1 MSATADLLRS
11 HLDYTAWA
19 SALLIDA
26 ARELSPEELN
36 RDFKTAD
43 KSVLGTLVH
52 VFGADRAWFER
63 LHGKNRSRLV
73 DPEDYD
79 LAVLQRAW
87 PELNQKWNRWA
98 AGLTDVQ
105 AAENISYRD
114 MSGNAHQSPLWQ
126 IVLHVVN
133 HATHHRG
140 AVAGFLRAMGH
151 TPPKLDLIHYY
162 RSQGS
167 ARTAAS

>member
-1 MSATADLLRS
+1 MSPTTDLLRS

-19 SALLIDA
+19 SARLVDA

-36 RDFKTAD
+36 RDFRTSD

-52 VFGADRAWFER
+52 IFAADRAWLER
-63 LHGKNRSRLV
+63 LHGTYRASLV
-73 DPEDYD
+73 NAEDYD
-79 LAVLQRAW
+79 LSTLGRVW
-87 PELNQKWNRWA
+87 PELLQKWKEWA
-98 AGLTDVQ
+98 AGLTDAQ
-105 AAENISYRD
+105 ATEILSYRD
-114 MSGNAHQSPLWQ
+114 MAGNAHESPLWQ

-162 RSQGS
+162 RSLS
-167 ARTAAS
+167 TARTAAS